1 MVIVEQLLL
10 RRLPYDTECSFP
22 VSIYRFSSKRNILMT
37 TGKAMDIAE
46 YVASFLIAGEHR
58 NKRRFSPSKFYGR
71 RCNPRP
77 FRLLFPSETDL

>member
-37 TGKAMDIAE
+37 PGKAMDIA
-46 YVASFLIAGEHR
+46 
-58 NKRRFSPSKFYGR
+58 
-71 RCNPRP
+71 
-77 FRLLFPSETDL
+77 